1 MPYPHTTFSGYRHL
15 QEYFSFP
22 EKYLFVDV
30 SGGEY
35 EGAGQ
40 GIDMQLQ

>member
-1 MPYPHTTFSGYRHL
+1 MPQFSRDRFQCGYVGIGIDCV
-15 QEYFSFP
+15 QA
-22 EKYLFVDV
+22 VDV

-40 GIDMQLQ
+40 GIDMLLQ